1 MHDELLSLSDYMF
14 VNNND
19 HWWKYRDYEP
29 FSPREYFCSFPKKAW
44 WEANPTGWDTRSWDH
59 LVKSIEK
66 NPTLP
71 VKEEKYNFDGHT
83 FNSLKD
89 FENYLSEEKQKRDKE
104 DSKKEAILERLLD
117 PYESKVQNEI
127 VCACGKSLEI
137 FVIPYKLVDN
147 GNTYGINIYIE
158 FCNSCDDFAEKCR
171 KGRDACI
178 TIANAELA
186 SLKKSI

>member
-14 VNNND
+14 VNSND
-19 HWWKYRDYEP
+19 HWWKPRDYKP
-29 FSPREYFCSFPKKAW
+29 FTPREYGSSLPKKAW
-44 WEANPTGWDTRSWDH
+44 WEAKPPGWDTRSWDD

-71 VKEEKYNFDGHT
+71 VKEEKYHFDGHT

-89 FENYLSEEKQKRDKE
+89 FENYVSEQKQKRDKE

-117 PYESKVQNEI
+117 PYETKVKNEI

>member
-1 MHDELLSLSDYMF
+1 MF
-14 VNNND
+14 VNSND
-19 HWWKYRDYEP
+19 HWWKPRDYKP
-29 FSPREYFCSFPKKAW
+29 FSPREYGSSFPKKDW
-44 WEANPTGWDTRSWDH
+44 WEAKPPGYED
-59 LVKSIEK
+59 LQKLLQ
-66 NPTLP
+66 PAP
-71 VKEEKYNFDGHT
+71 VEEKYHFDGHT

-104 DSKKEAILERLLD
+104 EKKKEAILERLLD
-117 PYESKVQNEI
+117 PYETKVNNEI
-127 VCACGKSLEI
+127 LCACGQSLEI

-186 SLKKSI
+186 SFKKSI